1 MSVSIDTV
9 YQRVLALSNKEQ
21 RGYITQEEFNL
32 LANQAQMDLFEQYFY
47 DINQFGRLHG
57 NDTDY
62 SNMLTVLNEKLR
74 AFETEGIIT
83 NGEDLPVDLYRLGV
97 VYSGGYIVEP
107 LTKSEYLRVKNSPL
121 AKPTD
126 TRPIYIN
133 ENGAVLVYGDS
144 QLITDVMCTYIR
156 KPSKVEWA
164 SRIIY
169 GEALYDA
176 TASIDFE
183 LHPSEEPELVMAILK
198 LAGVILEDPAVTQIA
213 LQEEQINTS
222 QEKS

>member
-32 LANQAQMDLFEQYFY
+32 LANQAQLDLFEQYFY
-47 DINQFGRLHG
+47 DINQFSRLHG

-74 AFETEGIIT
+74 FFEVEGT
-83 NGEDLPVDLYRLGV
+83 VVGGTTLPTDLYRLGA
-97 VYSGGYIVEP
+97 VYVREYLAEP
-107 LTKSEYLRVKNSPL
+107 LTKSEYIKIANSPL
-121 AKPTD
+121 AKPTI
-126 TRPIYIN
+126 TRPVYIN
-133 ENGAVLVYGDS
+133 LNDSIQVYGPG
-144 QLITDVMCTYIR
+144 QLTTAVSCTYIK

-164 SRIIY
+164 SRIVY
-169 GEALYDA
+169 GETLYDS
-176 TASIDFE
+176 TASVDFE

-198 LAGVILEDPAVTQIA
+198 LAGIILEDPAITQTA
-213 LQEEQINTS
+213 LQEEQINTT